1 MLKSQRRIG
10 YLLIAPAL
18 TVVVLLSIYP
28 ILYQFWL
35 SLTDWYI
42 LRNPEP
48 VFQGLKG
55 YQRFFQDPM
64 VWSSLGRT
72 VIWTVGTVII
82 EFAVG
87 LPLALLLNR
96 RSRLNAVL
104 SGLILLPWVTPSIV
118 VAYAWRWLLDGQ
130 YGTVHYLLHTVGLV
144 GERSLLGNPSVA
156 LYVVTVISAWKGI
169 PFMAVALLAALK
181 AIPFDLYEA
190 AAVDGASAWRR
201 FLHVTLPLLR
211 NTAVVISLLLGILA
225 FYSFDLVWIITD
237 KGGPLNATTL
247 IGVYLFRSFFER
259 KDFSYAAVIGMMMLL
274 ILIVTSAVYLR
285 ALRRAD

>member
-10 YLLIAPAL
+10 YLLIVPAL

-72 VIWTVGTVII
+72 VIWTVGTVVI

-190 AAVDGASAWRR
+190 AAVDGASVWRR

-211 NTAVVISLLLGILA
+211 NTAVIISLLLGILA

-285 ALRRAD
+285 VLRRAD

>member
-18 TVVVLLSIYP
+18 TVVVLLSVYP

-72 VIWTVGTVII
+72 VIWTVGTVLI

-144 GERSLLGNPSVA
+144 GERSLLGNPSIA

-190 AAVDGASAWRR
+190 AAVDGASAWQR

>member
-72 VIWTVGTVII
+72 AIWTIGTVLI

-96 RSRLNAVL
+96 RTRLNAVL

-144 GERSLLGNPSVA
+144 GERSLLGNPSIA

-169 PFMAVALLAALK
+169 PFMAVETQSFPD
-181 AIPFDLYEA
+181 ITFTSGMRTMRQIRQT
-190 AAVDGASAWRR
+190 VDSGESIRNCIR
-201 FLHVTLPLLR
+201 ETPTPISHVNHIR
-211 NTAVVISLLLGILA
+211 
-225 FYSFDLVWIITD
+225 W
-237 KGGPLNATTL
+237 
-247 IGVYLFRSFFER
+247 
-259 KDFSYAAVIGMMMLL
+259 
-274 ILIVTSAVYLR
+274 R
-285 ALRRAD
+285 ALTTG

>member
-18 TVVVLLSIYP
+18 LIVVLLSLYP
-28 ILYQFWL
+28 IVYQVWL

-48 VFQGLKG
+48 VFQGLQG
-55 YQRFFQDPM
+55 YVRFFKDPM
-64 VWSSLGRT
+64 IWSSLGRT
-72 VIWTVGTVII
+72 AVWTIGTVII
-82 EFAVG
+82 EFAIG

-96 RSRLNAVL
+96 RSRLNTVL
-104 SGLILLPWVTPSIV
+104 SGLILLPWVTPAIV
-118 VAYAWRWLLDGQ
+118 IAYAWRWLLDGQ
-130 YGTVHYLLHTVGLV
+130 YGTVHYLLHMLGLV
-144 GERSLLGNPSVA
+144 GERSLLGNPSTA
-156 LYVVTVISAWKGI
+156 LLVVTFISAWKGA

-181 AIPFDLYEA
+181 SIPHDLYEA
-190 AAVDGASAWRR
+190 AAVDGASAWNR
-201 FLHVTLPLLR
+201 FVHITLPLLR

-247 IGVYLFRSFFER
+247 IGVYLFRNFFER
-259 KDFSYAAVIGMMMLL
+259 KEFSYAATMGVMMLL
-274 ILIVTSAVYLR
+274 ILIASSTIYLR
-285 ALRRAD
+285 ALRRAE